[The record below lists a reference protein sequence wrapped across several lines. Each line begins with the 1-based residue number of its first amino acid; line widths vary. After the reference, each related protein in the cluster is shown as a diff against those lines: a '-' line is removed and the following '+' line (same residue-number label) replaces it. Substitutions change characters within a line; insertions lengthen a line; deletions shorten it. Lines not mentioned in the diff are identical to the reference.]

1 MKRRSIVLLMVIFGL
16 VIGLTLSSGLY
27 AQDSSGGGVIWW
39 WEQQNNDQNNNQ
51 GNSNQNQNTQPV
63 RQPQLVGYTIVVR
76 GPVASS
82 GNSTRYGT
90 QTYTVRIRNRNN
102 AIAEARNRF
111 RSAYHLRPDTGL
123 TIMSIDEIYE

>member
-1 MKRRSIVLLMVIFGL
+1 MKKRSVTSLALILGL
-16 VIGLTLSSGLY
+16 IIGLTLSSGLF
-27 AQDSSGGGVIWW
+27 AQDSSGGVIWW
-39 WEQQNNDQNNNQ
+39 WTEQNNDQNNNQ

-63 RQPQLVGYTIVVR
+63 RQPQLVGFTIVVR

-102 AIAEARNRF
+102 AITEARSRF
-111 RSAYHLRPDTGL
+111 RSANHLRPDTGL
-123 TIMSIDEIYE
+123 TIVSIDEIYE